1 MWTGLGCFGLTLLSA
16 VFPWFSAEIVV
27 LALPA
32 VAGSSGELAALVLV
46 ATTGQMVGK
55 GLVYWSARQGSR
67 LASPRATQALA
78 RWEQRLARWH
88 SKRSALVFLS
98 SAAGFPPFFLVT
110 AFAGASRWDF
120 PRFMLAGGAG
130 RLLRFGVLVLVPW
143 AFASR

>member
-1 MWTGLGCFGLTLLSA
+1 VWTGLGCFGLTLLSA

-32 VAGSSGELAALVLV
+32 VAGSGGELAVLV
-46 ATTGQMVGK
+46 VVATAGQMAGK
-55 GLVYWSARQGSR
+55 GLVYWGARKGSR
-67 LASPRATQALA
+67 LASPRMTQALV

-88 SKRSALVFLS
+88 SKPSALVFLS

-110 AFAGASRWDF
+110 AFAGAARWDF
-120 PRFMLAGGAG
+120 PLFMLAGGAG

-143 AFASR
+143 AFST